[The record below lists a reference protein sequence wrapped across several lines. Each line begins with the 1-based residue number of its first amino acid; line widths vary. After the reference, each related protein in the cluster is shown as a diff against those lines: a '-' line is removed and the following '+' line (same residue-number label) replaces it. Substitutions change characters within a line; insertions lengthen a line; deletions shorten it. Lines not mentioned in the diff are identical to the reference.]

1 MKNFTEFTS
10 LIRLLDDESEP
21 VRTAVGRRLL
31 DYEDQLPEFISQLDP
46 MPSADTFALMSRVIR
61 EAKCETLTDHWDD
74 ILTESDPIQRLELAL
89 GLIADYIDGV
99 RLRSGRLTKALD
111 ELAQEFEGTR
121 TALGLVEELFRSGRF
136 AGNRADYYDP
146 RNSSLLA
153 IINDGV
159 GNPISLACLLIL
171 VGQRLDLEIGGCNYP
186 GHFLSLIPREEGV
199 ILIDCFNAGQ
209 VVAPEDLIDAQ
220 IAEATTIGDSLF
232 QAASTE
238 VILLRVLRNLERAFH
253 QLEKEQDRAVFEDL
267 IERMLV
273 SGMV

>member
-121 TALGLVEELFRSGRF
+121 TALGLVEKLFRSGRF
-136 AGNRADYYDP
+136 TGNRADYYDP

>member
-1 MKNFTEFTS
+1 MTKFTEFAS
-10 LIRLLDDESEP
+10 LIRLLDDESES

-46 MPSADTFALMSRVIR
+46 LPSTETFALLNRLIR

-74 ILTESDPIQRLELAL
+74 ILTESDPVQRLELAL
-89 GLIADYIDGV
+89 GVIADYIDGL
-99 RLRSGRLTKALD
+99 RLRSMRLTKALD
-111 ELAQEFEGTR
+111 ELATEFDGTR
-121 TALGLVEELFRSGRF
+121 TALGLVEKLFRSGRF
-136 AGNRADYYDP
+136 TGNRTDYYDP
-146 RNSSLLA
+146 KNSSLLA
-153 IINDGV
+153 IIEDGS

-171 VGQRLDLEIGGCNYP
+171 VGKRLDLEIRGCNYP
-186 GHFLSLIPREEGV
+186 GHFLSLIPRDDGA
-199 ILIDCFNAGQ
+199 ILVDCFNSGQ
-209 VVAPEDLIDAQ
+209 VVVPEDLIDAQ
-220 IAEATTIGDSLF
+220 VAEATNIGDSLF

-253 QLEKEQDRAVFEDL
+253 LLKQEQDRAVFEDL

>member
-1 MKNFTEFTS
+1 MTTFSEFGS
-10 LIRLLDDESEP
+10 LIRLLDDDSES

-46 MPSADTFALMSRVIR
+46 LPSTETFSLMGRIIR

-74 ILTESDPIQRLELAL
+74 ILTESDPTERLELAL

-111 ELAQEFEGTR
+111 ELALEFEGTR
-121 TALGLVEELFRSGRF
+121 TALGLVEKLFRSGRF
-136 AGNRADYYDP
+136 TGNRADYYDP
-146 RNSSLLA
+146 NNSSLLA
-153 IINDGV
+153 IIKDGV

-171 VGQRLDLEIGGCNYP
+171 VGKRLDLEIGGCNYP
-186 GHFLSLIPREEGV
+186 GHFLCLIPRENGA
-199 ILIDCFNAGQ
+199 ILVDCFNAGQ
-209 VVAPEDLIDAQ
+209 VVVPEDLIDAQ
-220 IAEATTIGDSLF
+220 VAEATTIGDSLL
-232 QAASTE
+232 QPASTE

-253 QLEKEQDRAVFEDL
+253 QMEKEQDRAVFEDL